1 MRPSRR
7 SLILSISH
15 RSCPVKHRRMQRRRA
30 ALGPKTLLPR
40 PTTVS
45 PLGRHAKVLGRPRFC
60 SRGEEQLADLGL
72 GLLKHQVQPRI
83 DGVVNGDG
91 ALLASEHHATK
102 ARLVVLLVRR
112 RGQLVL
118 LVQAKLEGLLD
129 LALLLND
136 LRVLLGGKLQARL
149 HERIVARPATDLDI
163 VLKQHQ
169 RTLHDQLDNEG
180 LGAGLALQL
189 LSQSDLGVIGEVL
202 DHLLPSLDLLQ
213 ARLVDRCGA
222 CDGTLRLHLLRLA
235 RVVLHDLLLRLVHD
249 LELLDAELL
258 ERLRGDLL
266 GLVLGLIEDELGH
279 LEDLL
284 LALLACIHG
293 SCSRRPRSARG

>member
-118 LVQAKLEGLLD
+118 LRRIGLLPLGAQIEVLNVLLVLLNESAGVLEVLAQIRD
-129 LALLLND
+129 LLLHALVLGVDLLRVLVKLRDALLQLHALLPLGRQLD
-136 LRVLLGGKLQARL
+136 PQDLHPLLAQLPAKLRVLL
-149 HERIVARPATDLDI
+149 
-163 VLKQHQ
+163 
-169 RTLHDQLDNEG
+169 
-180 LGAGLALQL
+180 
-189 LSQSDLGVIGEVL
+189 
-202 DHLLPSLDLLQ
+202 
-213 ARLVDRCGA
+213 
-222 CDGTLRLHLLRLA
+222 
-235 RVVLHDLLLRLVHD
+235 
-249 LELLDAELL
+249 
-258 ERLRGDLL
+258 
-266 GLVLGLIEDELGH
+266 
-279 LEDLL
+279 
-284 LALLACIHG
+284 
-293 SCSRRPRSARG
+293 